1 MYGPAPPRP
10 KKTNF
15 RRSRAGCEPCRSIK
29 KKCDE
34 GKPTCQRCETKGTVC
49 SYSSAPFQFRD
60 ANFWAAQKVKQVRGD
75 RAYITSPQLIQNSF
89 PLNEIP
95 GATGR
100 EAADPLR
107 ESQLQ
112 ARQSAPNQEPTQMA
126 HVRKT
131 QCTVGKTDKRTFG
144 YRALQPGPRLF
155 GGSKE
160 ELYMTH
166 FAVHVCD
173 ILPRSLEAVSNAAK
187 GKVVLQNAAMAIGA
201 ANLANLQG
209 SYTRHQ
215 RTGLQSWVPDHRHR
229 LDALNYAGK
238 ALSMATRG
246 PLAGVDVL
254 VSTHIL
260 LSFVELE
267 LGTFDGLHRYLSSLD
282 ELIYKTKDKLLGC
295 ERGQDLLVAAVHART
310 TQRYIVGPW
319 STSTAPSERGNFWLG
334 LERQVLSE
342 SISFQNAGSDAYLA
356 IQRIRLII
364 TIQHN
369 RTSPNPV
376 MEALIKQ
383 FLPLIAPDLVPR
395 HDKQPS
401 ELSLTQTYRQSI
413 AEIRHLSR
421 LISALKPPES
431 LLQKGHSL
439 ESEPIRFESHERAMH
454 AADYA
459 FFKII
464 CDENLVQ
471 NLAPLPEPF
480 ILAADG
486 PTTHGQASHWLQIL
500 MRITRGLDIAKCAHR
515 NIYRRG
521 ICSMLFLAGL
531 LCRDIVAFDLLEEVL
546 DKILARGSGWE
557 DVTFPTLLARP
568 TIQVVRDQLKLGR
581 VILLASTMTDGFD
594 KSCTIVSNRLSQVLL
609 VHGIEANGEL
619 FDDAVP
625 LGGG

>member
-49 SYSSAPFQFRD
+49 SYGSAPFQFRD

-75 RAYITSPQLIQNSF
+75 RAHIASPQLIQNSF
-89 PLNEIP
+89 PLNESP

-100 EAADPLR
+100 EVADPLL

-112 ARQSAPNQEPTQMA
+112 ARQSAPNQEPTQMSY
-126 HVRKT
+126 VKKT
-131 QCTVGKTDKRTFG
+131 QWTVGKTDKQTFG
-144 YRALQPGPRLF
+144 YRALQPSPRLF
-155 GGSKE
+155 GGSRE

-166 FAVHVCD
+166 FASHVCD
-173 ILPRSLEAVSNAAK
+173 ILPPSLEAVSTAAK
-187 GKVVLQNAAMAIGA
+187 GKSVLQNAAMAIGA

-215 RTGLQSWVPDHRHR
+215 STGPQLWIPDPRHR

-238 ALSMATRG
+238 ALSLARRG
-246 PLAGVDVL
+246 QLIGVDVL
-254 VSTHIL
+254 VSAHLL

-282 ELIYKTKDKLLGC
+282 DLIYQTRDKLLDC
-295 ERGQDLLVAAVHART
+295 EKGQDLLVAAVHART

-319 STSTAPSERGNFWLG
+319 STSTAPSEKENFWLG
-334 LERQVLSE
+334 LERQVLSD
-342 SISFQNAGSDAYLA
+342 SASFQKAGSDAYLL
-356 IQRIRLII
+356 IQRIRLI
-364 TIQHN
+364 TTMQHN
-369 RTSPNPV
+369 RTSPSPV

-383 FLPLIAPDLVPR
+383 LLPLIAPNLVS
-395 HDKQPS
+395 HHGEQPS
-401 ELSLTQTYRQSI
+401 ELSLTQAHEQSL
-413 AEIRHLSR
+413 AELRHLARMVSV
-421 LISALKPPES
+421 LKPTSDFLSQPDHLAEPEAIR
-431 LLQKGHSL
+431 L
-439 ESEPIRFESHERAMH
+439 ESYEHAMH

-459 FFKII
+459 FFQIL
-464 CDENLVQ
+464 CDETIVQ
-471 NLAPLPEPF
+471 SLAQPPNSCT
-480 ILAADG
+480 LATD
-486 PTTHGQASHWLQIL
+486 GQAAHWLQVL
-500 MRITRGLDIAKCAHR
+500 MSIARGLDIAKCAHR
-515 NIYRRG
+515 NMYRRG

-531 LCRDIVAFDLLEEVL
+531 LCRDIGVFDLLEEVL

-568 TIQVVRDQLKLGR
+568 MIQVVRDQLKLER
-581 VILLASTMTDGFD
+581 VILLASTMTQDFD

-609 VHGIEANGEL
+609 VHGIEANGKL

-625 LGGG
+625 LGDG